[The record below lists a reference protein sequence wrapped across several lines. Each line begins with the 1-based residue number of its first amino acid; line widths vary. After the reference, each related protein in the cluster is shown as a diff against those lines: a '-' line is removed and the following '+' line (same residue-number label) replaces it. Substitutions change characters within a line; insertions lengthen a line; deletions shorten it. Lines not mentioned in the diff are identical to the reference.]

1 MPPKYRIQIEN
12 SAPSQGK
19 PARSVCWATSILKA
33 EGVTSVVDLGCGRLR
48 NLRTLQDHF
57 DDITLVDTKLQC
69 IRVANGGANLSS
81 ARLMTIDEFKAE
93 DRTYDAIFL
102 ISVLHVLDKISIRK
116 ELLALTRFKLN
127 NLGFL
132 VVDVPSGIQYYRV
145 HCTPENQF
153 RDGWVMGSGNIKT
166 FYRNYYAQELD
177 RLVSSSTSFHL
188 YKKTWFDK
196 HLVRIWQKHD

>member
-1 MPPKYRIQIEN
+1 MPPKYHIQVEN

-33 EGVTSVVDLGCGRLR
+33 EGIYSVVDLGCGRLR
-48 NLRTLQDHF
+48 NLRPLQDHF
-57 DDITLVDTKLQC
+57 GDITLVDTPLQC
-69 IRVANGGANLSS
+69 ARIATSGANLSS

-102 ISVLHVLDKISIRK
+102 ISVLHVLDQLSLRK
-116 ELLALTRFKLN
+116 ELLALARCKLHN
-127 NLGFL
+127 SGFL

-145 HCTPENQF
+145 HCTLANKY
-153 RDGWVMGSGNIKT
+153 RDGWVMGNGSKKT
-166 FYRNYYAQELD
+166 FYRNYYADELD
-177 RLVSSSTSFHL
+177 KLVLSSTFFKL

-196 HLVRIWQKHD
+196 HLIRIWQKRD